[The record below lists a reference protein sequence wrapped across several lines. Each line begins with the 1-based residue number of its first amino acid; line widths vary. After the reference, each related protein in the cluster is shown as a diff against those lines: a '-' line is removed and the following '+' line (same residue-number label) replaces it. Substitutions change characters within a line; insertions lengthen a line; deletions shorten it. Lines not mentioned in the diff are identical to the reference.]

1 MNIATIFDNASSVM
15 TVISC
20 STFVGILAWAFWVH
34 RESDFAEAAAL
45 PFAEVDDDASRESAH
60 G

>member
-1 MNIATIFDNASSVM
+1 MSIATLFDNASSVM

-20 STFVGILAWAFWVH
+20 ATFLAILAWAFWYH
-34 RESDFAEAAAL
+34 RESDFASAAAL
-45 PFAEVDDDASRESAH
+45 PFADADADGENAH

>member
-1 MNIATIFDNASSVM
+1 MSIATLFDNASSVM

-20 STFVGILAWAFWVH
+20 ATFLAILAWAFWYH
-34 RESDFAEAAAL
+34 RESDFAGAAAL
-45 PFAEVDDDASRESAH
+45 PFADDDTDEERAR